1 METFGEQLPEGKREE
16 KGENL
21 LEKSEP
27 RKTRLL
33 RLGFEIVQ
41 EYGYDISKWPEE
53 IKEAYSKKEKEIG
66 KEDKGIKEEVNEET
80 KEEKTGEEETG
91 KEKIVEFI
99 EKLERI

>member
-41 EYGYDISKWPEE
+41 EYGSDISKWPEE

-66 KEDKGIKEEVNEET
+66 REDEEIKEEVN
-80 KEEKTGEEETG
+80 EEKTGEEETG
-91 KEKIVEFI
+91 EQKIVEFI